1 MLRDFGICGGHE
13 GIHRGGIAGGPA
25 QDFCSERGPAMQPFA
40 EQEDVFGGIIGIT
53 EVREKEPRRFALKD
67 GGEGSVPDAEINV
80 RRRSGGDDGG
90 NSPHAPAPPTSRQ
103 RGPPRLFWR
112 TDAGRGTA
120 GGGGNPASS

>member
-25 QDFCSERGPAMQPFA
+25 QDFCGERGPAMQPFA

-53 EVREKEPRRFALKD
+53 EVREKEPRRFALED

-80 RRRSGGDDGG
+80 RRRSAGPSKGK
-90 NSPHAPAPPTSRQ
+90 SPAWTARPTAHQ
-103 RGPPRLFWR
+103 Y
-112 TDAGRGTA
+112 DALA
-120 GGGGNPASS
+120 